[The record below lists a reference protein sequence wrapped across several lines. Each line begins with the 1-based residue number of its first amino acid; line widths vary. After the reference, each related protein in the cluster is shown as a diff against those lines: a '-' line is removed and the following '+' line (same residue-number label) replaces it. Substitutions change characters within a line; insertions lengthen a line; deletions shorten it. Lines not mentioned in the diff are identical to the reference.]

1 MFGQKVWSG
10 QAKIIQRNQ
19 NNLHFAYYPDI
30 KRSETL

>member
-1 MFGQKVWSG
+1 MFGQKVRFG

-19 NNLHFAYYPDI
+19 NNLHFAHYPDI